1 MRPAAERI
9 LRELGVPKIQQLLIH
24 WPNHFEKVKGA
35 SLWPKDAE
43 GKHLYDLEADYRD
56 TWRELEK
63 LVDEGLVET
72 IGLSN
77 FNEQEVEDILAI
89 AKIKPVVNQVEAHP
103 YLPQHKLKTFLDS
116 KGIALCAYS
125 PLSNLDP
132 NDPSKPSALRDEA
145 ILSIAKKHG
154 KTPAQVIIRW
164 HIQKGHVVIP
174 KTVTLSRCVFYC
186 MA

>member
-9 LRELGVPKIQQLLIH
+9 L
-24 WPNHFEKVKGA
+24 
-35 SLWPKDAE
+35 
-43 GKHLYDLEADYRD
+43 
-56 TWRELEK
+56 RELEK

-103 YLPQHKLKTFLDS
+103 YLPQDALKTFLDS

-164 HIQKGHVVIP
+164 HLQKGHICIP
-174 KTVTLSRCVFYC
+174 KTVTPQRLVENADVYDFALDNEDMSLIAETGKKHKARLVNPGFKPAGQPVFTDE
-186 MA
+186 A